1 MTWMHHIRLKVLAFA
16 VGIALAALGLISLT
30 TLPAWPVVGIAVAAV
45 AFTINTVASRLTTGS
60 TTCYGCGQSIADA
73 PRSEHGCA
81 CPGCGAINQ
90 PLAADS
96 AEHRDDH
103 LG

>member
-1 MTWMHHIRLKVLAFA
+1 MTWMHRIRLKVLAFA

-30 TLPAWPVVGIAVAAV
+30 TVPVWPVVGIAVAAV

-60 TTCYGCGQSIADA
+60 TTCYGCGQTLVGA
-73 PRSEHGCA
+73 PEGEHGCI

-90 PLAADS
+90 RLAAVN
-96 AEHRDDH
+96 AEPEDEH
-103 LG
+103 LA